1 MPKSKHSEAAILAAL
16 KQLDAGRSAVDVA
29 REVGVSQH
37 TIYAWKAKYG
47 GMNVTEIQE
56 AKHLRDENARLRKLV
71 ANLSLDK
78 DALQMVIEKN
88 GWRSQG

>member
-1 MPKSKHSEAAILAAL
+1 MEFAL
-16 KQLDAGRSAVDVA
+16 SRLN
-29 REVGVSQH
+29 QH

-47 GMNVTEIQE
+47 GMDVTEIQE
-56 AKHLRDENARLRKLV
+56 VKHLRDENARLRKLV

-88 GWRSQG
+88 GWSSQG

>member
-16 KQLDAGRSAVDVA
+16 KQLDAGRSAADVA

-47 GMNVTEIQE
+47 GMTVTEIQE

-88 GWRSQG
+88 GWSSQG